1 MVSFDKLS
9 VKNKL
14 MVVMLLTNALVL
26 LAVGIALVINENA
39 DQRRAARSQLITLAN
54 VIGANVASALLFN
67 DPKAAEQ
74 NLAVLRTKTDVP
86 FAVIDDPNGKIQ
98 TEYRATGLTDQQRD
112 RIREWDEKLDE
123 EYAQQGL
130 ETGQATLGETG
141 FLGSSRP
148 MMAVKVPIKQ
158 DGQTLGFIEIYS
170 DLRELSESLQ
180 RYYWIL
186 AGLLV
191 ASLTLAALL
200 AARFQSFI
208 SEPILRLRKA
218 MSDIA
223 DTRDYAVRVPRTS
236 ADELGTL
243 VDGFNGMLAQ
253 IEQRDAD
260 LATYNARLEQEVAAR
275 THDLSVANTELHHLV
290 EELSVAKERA
300 EAVSQ
305 AKSQFLANMSH
316 EIRTPMNG
324 ILGMA
329 DLLLGTKLQ
338 GNQKRFAQVIQQ
350 SGVSLLR
357 VINDVLDFSKIEAGK
372 LELETLDFSLRE
384 LVEEVVALFSEG
396 ARRKNLELVCALPPE
411 PVFVRGDPVR
421 LRQVLSNLLGNAIKF
436 TKEGE
441 IVVRV
446 TALESKPQTHALR
459 FEVSD
464 TGIGIPSGDQER
476 IFNAFDQVDGSMTR
490 KFGGTGLGLAIAR
503 QLVELMG
510 GAITVRSAESQ
521 GSTFGFTLQFVR
533 AKTVFSPGEN
543 VGWLQGIRVLVVDD
557 HPTAG
562 QAVQN
567 QLRAW
572 GMRAD
577 GADDGEAAL
586 ARLRMARSEY
596 DLHAIAMLDQKMPGM
611 TGPELASA
619 IRADARLRHLKLVL
633 LTEAPELNPSR
644 EQTLRSLFDQ
654 QLNKPVLSA
663 SLRECLYRLI
673 KGAGDPVS
681 HPGADQEEDS
691 RRNVAS
697 YPGARILLVEDNLVN
712 QEVAKTTLLQFGCA
726 VDIAGNGLD
735 ALDLLAR
742 NAYDLVLMDCQMPV
756 MDGFRATELLR
767 EREREAAAESG
778 GPARRQPVVALTAHA
793 ISGDRDRCLAVGMDD
808 YLSKPFAREEL
819 VAILKRWLPASVQAP
834 AESEAPAGSAPSG
847 STETPDGSIDQQ
859 AFDKIRALER
869 GGAPN
874 LVARLIGL
882 YLEGTPPLIERM
894 KQAHADDDHEA
905 LRAAAHTLK
914 SSSANVGAMK
924 LHGLCNELELRAR
937 ERRGGDAPVWI
948 ERIEQA
954 FLAAREVLGRELPPA
969 SR

>member
-26 LAVGIALVINENA
+26 LAVGVALVVNEIA
-39 DQRRAARSQLITLAN
+39 DQRRAARAQLVTLAN

-67 DPKAAEQ
+67 DLKAAEQ
-74 NLAVLRTKTDVP
+74 NLAVLRAKPDVP
-86 FAVIDDPNGKIQ
+86 YAAIDDLKDNKLA
-98 TEYRATGLTDQQRD
+98 EYRASGLTSEQLD
-112 RIREWDEKLDE
+112 RLRRWNDELDEKYHRLGGE
-123 EYAQQGL
+123 GEMVTAGEGELLGAQGRML
-130 ETGQATLGETG
+130 V
-141 FLGSSRP
+141 
-148 MMAVKVPIKQ
+148 VKALIKQ

-236 ADELGTL
+236 ADELGAL

-300 EAVSQ
+300 EAVSK

-329 DLLLGTKLQ
+329 DLLLGTKLH

-562 QAVQN
+562 QALQN

-586 ARLRMARSEY
+586 ARLRMARSE
-596 DLHAIAMLDQKMPGM
+596 DDPHAIAMLDQKMPGM

-633 LTEAPELNPSR
+633 LTEAPELNTSR

-681 HPGADQEEDS
+681 HPGADQEEEDS

-767 EREREAAAESG
+767 EREREAAESG

-808 YLSKPFAREEL
+808 YLSKPFARDEL
-819 VAILKRWLPASVQAP
+819 IAILKRWLPASVQAP

-859 AFDKIRALER
+859 ALDKIRALER